1 MAPPQLA
8 EEQINCGPFF
18 ENIEIGGRFISLA
31 TPHGK
36 YDLAAI
42 AAKLPADQQP
52 DVVVCLVDAC
62 GRNLPSNLA
71 AFKCPKVLL
80 LADTHHMVRPIVS
93 MLQYVSTERF
103 DRIIFL
109 YTRHH
114 IDVFRSAGVN
124 NIHWL
129 PSLTLPYSDATLR
142 AVRQEHREPCLAH
155 VGYLGALHYRRLRLA
170 GCVAAAKLPLVL
182 REVPQ
187 REALRLY
194 GSSLIVLNVSA
205 NSDLNLRVFE
215 TMAAGSMLLMD
226 RLAAESGVAQLWR
239 EGGELVTYDSPDDMV
254 DKARHYLAHPEQA
267 REIGRAGE
275 QWFDRH
281 YNEERR
287 RTLFRELVLEGKEQP
302 EFVVPTPRPPL
313 IQFGGQAALTKQAL
327 LVYEFV
333 QTMHSCQ
340 EVVRIGLDETAP
352 EDFRRLCETL
362 PRVEVRRLERPV
374 PGGRPSAGAFD
385 FLVVSADR
393 VAAFA
398 GTGAKCIWCW
408 NAGAAD
414 LPGLRSRLAASGLR
428 QNDQDVAFFCR
439 PEAEVVPTVL
449 ESSKS
454 AKARLIMRG
463 GALQVAFEL
472 AKQAIMEAPAVAD
485 SHIVMAEIAVELGNR
500 ETVTRALAKA
510 RSLDPNNPRIPIVE
524 QAWEGGQQR
533 RIARWLDIAYKALD
547 AKELPK
553 AIEFAN
559 RALTAAPEHPP
570 ALALAGA
577 IFLARAAHGGGRVNE
592 RDHMR
597 GVQALQA
604 AAENAPDRPDFWH
617 ALAVARRTAG
627 FFAKAA
633 EAWEKSLALDKA
645 QPLAWFGLG
654 EACLRLGETVR
665 ARDAFARGLN
675 VSPGD
680 RMLMRWL
687 GHACRRL
694 GDARQAWLWHARSF
708 GAAIGDA
715 EAARSSRAVV
725 FVVSSASEWV
735 TVQPVLEE
743 AKKAAEFDV
752 SLVVLP
758 SDSAE
763 GESLLTAIKASGHA
777 CETTATLVP
786 EAGFANLVIL
796 GNGNDFGR
804 PPEWRIPA
812 LLATGARIGYL
823 PHDLICPGR
832 SSSTDAD
839 NWDSELVR
847 LAAVVFGR
855 NEADRVGY
863 GRRCLS
869 GNTHVV
875 TTGHPKLDYFVSGVR
890 HKNALKEFAAGR
902 PLVCWNPHHDVR
914 IGPPSDGGGA
924 TFLKWMDVIP
934 QEMARRP
941 DLALVI
947 RPHPRLW
954 KNLSERGALT
964 TVEIDQFLRRCAEA
978 GNIHIDREL
987 FPLAVL
993 AEADALLSDP
1003 SSLLVE
1009 FSASGRAAACL
1020 TTSPTPLQV
1029 WSPGG
1034 YRAVPTIDTHAEL
1047 AEFLDLVSCA
1057 PVRTTGIAADH
1068 DTAARRIIAWIA
1080 ALVRK
1085 AGESDSEMMVAP
1097 MESSNVSLPLL
1108 DYATTTHS

>member
-18 ENIEIGGRFISLA
+18 ENVEIGGRFISLA

-42 AAKLPADQQP
+42 AAKLPVDQQP

-71 AFKCPKVLL
+71 AFKCPKILL

-93 MLQYVSTERF
+93 MLQYVNTERF

-114 IDVFRSAGVN
+114 IDVFRSAGVSN
-124 NIHWL
+124 VHWM

-170 GCVAAAKLPLVL
+170 GRVAAEKLPLVL
-182 REVPQ
+182 KEIPQ
-187 REALRLY
+187 REALKLY
-194 GSSLIVLNVSA
+194 GASLIALNVSA
-205 NSDLNLRVFE
+205 NADLNLRAFE

-239 EGGELVTYDSPDDMV
+239 EGHDLVTYDSPDDMME
-254 DKARHYLAHPEQA
+254 KARHYLAHPEKA

-275 QWFDRH
+275 QWFDQH

-287 RTLFRELVLEGKEQP
+287 RTLFRELVFEGKEQP

-340 EVVRIGLDETAP
+340 ELVRIGLDGTAP
-352 EDFRRLCETL
+352 DDFRRLCETL
-362 PRVEVRRLERPV
+362 PRVEVRRLERPAA
-374 PGGRPSAGAFD
+374 GGRPPAGSFD
-385 FLVVSADR
+385 FLVLGADR
-393 VAAFA
+393 AVAFA
-398 GTGAKCIWCW
+398 GAGAKCIWCW

-414 LPGLRSRLAASGLR
+414 LPALRSRLASSGLR
-428 QNDQDVAFFCR
+428 QIDKEVAFFCR

-463 GALQVAFEL
+463 GALQVAFEV
-472 AKQAIMEAPAVAD
+472 AKQAITEAPSVAD

-510 RSLDPNNPRIPIVE
+510 RSLDPHNPRIPLVE
-524 QAWEGGQQR
+524 QAWEGGEQR

-547 AKELPK
+547 AKEFPK

-559 RALTAAPEHPP
+559 RALKAAPEHPP

-577 IFLARAAHGGGRVNE
+577 IFLARAAQGSGDMSE

-597 GVQALQA
+597 AVQALQA
-604 AAENAPDRPDFWH
+604 AAENAQNRPDFWH

-633 EAWEKSLALDKA
+633 EAWEKSLALDEE

-654 EACLRLGETVR
+654 ESYLRLGESAR
-665 ARDAFARGLN
+665 ARTAFERGLN

-680 RMLMRWL
+680 RMLMRWM

-694 GDARQAWLWHARSF
+694 GDAQQAWFWHARSF
-708 GAAIGDA
+708 GAAIENID
-715 EAARSSRAVV
+715 AARSSRAVV
-725 FVVSSASEWV
+725 FVVSSPSEWL
-735 TVQPVLEE
+735 TCQPVLEE
-743 AKKAAEFDV
+743 AEKSAAFDV

-758 SDSAE
+758 TDCAE
-763 GESLLTAIKASGHA
+763 GQSLLTEIKASGHA
-777 CETTATLVP
+777 CETEATLVP
-786 EAGFANLVIL
+786 EAGFATLVIL
-796 GNGNDFGR
+796 GCGNDFCR

-823 PHDLICPGR
+823 PHDLIWPDR
-832 SSSTDAD
+832 SSSADAD
-839 NWDSELVR
+839 LWDSELAR
-847 LAAVVFGR
+847 ISAVVFGR
-855 NEADRVGY
+855 DEVDHVGY
-863 GRRCLS
+863 ARHCVS

-875 TTGHPKLDYFVSGVR
+875 TTGHPKLNYFASGVR
-890 HKNALKEFAAGR
+890 DKNDLRKFAAGR
-902 PLVCWNPHHDVR
+902 PLVCWSPHHDVR
-914 IGPPSDGGGA
+914 IGLPGGGGRS
-924 TFLKWMDVIP
+924 TFLQWMNVIP

-941 DLALVI
+941 DLVLVI

-954 KNLSERGALT
+954 RNLSERGVLT
-964 TVEIDQFLRRCAEA
+964 TAEIDQFLRSCAEA
-978 GNIHIDREL
+978 GNIYVDRSP
-987 FPLAVL
+987 FPTAVL
-993 AEADALLSDP
+993 TEADALLSDP

-1020 TTSPTPLQV
+1020 TTSPMPVHLR
-1029 WSPGG
+1029 SSDG
-1034 YRAVPTIDTHAEL
+1034 YRAVPTVNTHAEL
-1047 AEFLDLVSCA
+1047 TEFFDRISCA
-1057 PVRTTGIAADH
+1057 ATRMACTAADN
-1068 DTAARRIIAWIA
+1068 DTSVRRIVAQIA
-1080 ALVRK
+1080 ALVQE
-1085 AGESDSEMMVAP
+1085 AGEPGSEMAIAHLK
-1097 MESSNVSLPLL
+1097 SSNVSIPTP
-1108 DYATTTHS
+1108 DYATTAHS